1 VTARNERAYSKE
13 STLSMGKADRKRS
26 ESARARIAA
35 QQAEQRKVEKRRRM
49 LALGSVT
56 VVVLAV
62 IGIIIGVALST
73 SKPKQAAASNG
84 PLPASVQTDLKVPP
98 STLARVGIGSSLPAA
113 IKPVTGPP
121 LASGGKPEMLYIGAE
136 WCPYCAAERWAMAVA
151 LNRFGTFSPLRGVHS
166 SATDVYPNT
175 ATLTFYRAAYTSK
188 YLVFSA
194 IENQDINHNL
204 LQKPTP
210 AQQAIWN
217 KYDPSNGYPF
227 INFGNRY
234 IAGTTYDPQVLHGLT
249 WSQIATDLHNPTSPV
264 AKGVNGSANMFTA
277 AICRLTG
284 NAPANVCTAAPVST
298 LQGQF

>member
-1 VTARNERAYSKE
+1 
-13 STLSMGKADRKRS
+13 MGKADRNRS
-26 ESARARIAA
+26 QSARARIAA
-35 QQAEQRKVEKRRRM
+35 QQAEQRKAERRRRIAIAGGVM
-49 LALGSVT
+49 
-56 VVVLAV
+56 VVLLVV
-62 IGIIIGVALST
+62 IGVIIGVALST
-73 SKPKQAAASNG
+73 GKPKQAAVSNG
-84 PLPASVQTDLKVPP
+84 PLPASVQAHLTVPA
-98 STLARVGIGSSLPAA
+98 STLAKVGIGSSLPAA

-136 WCPYCAAERWAMAVA
+136 WCPFCAAERWAMAVA
-151 LNRFGTFSPLRGVHS
+151 LNRFGTFSPLRGIHS

-175 ATLTFYRAAYTSK
+175 ATVTFYKATYTSK

-194 IENQDINHNL
+194 VENQDINHLL

-249 WSQIATDLHNPTSPV
+249 WSQIAADLHNPSSPV

-277 AICRLTG
+277 AICKLTG
-284 NAPANVCTAAPVST
+284 NAPANVCTTALVSA
-298 LQGQF
+298 LEGHL